1 MYLVEC
7 LGIPTAVF
15 SLGSRP
21 SVAAKMQ
28 KRPEFLTLSQP
39 HAIALCVAAYAALWW
54 ALPLRSTE
62 AHACLPQ
69 LGAGERVLVMML
81 SICSL
86 LLFFA
91 FANTAA
97 YKSHVLR
104 TAQPTPLRATA
115 GSTARIS
122 LVLPVKGVHAQSR
135 RNWRAQLSHAYPGV
149 RETLFVVQERAD
161 PAHAALVNLLA
172 EPGLPHSARAR
183 VLVAGRSRSTSQKLH
198 NILHALG
205 NVDEK
210 SEYLLLLDDDFLPGA
225 QLIQT
230 MVDAL
235 QANHEAFGAGGTPF
249 DIPGDASLLCHV
261 RCTFRLLFNLN
272 QPPAVPPSAV
282 GHVVW
287 GGCCLLRLSQI
298 GMLRQYWQDGA
309 YSDDWLLMQMCKRQK
324 WGFINP
330 PTALCPSVVRTPSLR
345 EWFNFQCRQFFV
357 LDTYLAL
364 DSHVA
369 EWCAASRAP

>member
-1 MYLVEC
+1 
-7 LGIPTAVF
+7 
-15 SLGSRP
+15 
-21 SVAAKMQ
+21 MQ

-183 VLVAGRSRSTSQKLH
+183 VLVAGRSRSKSQKLH

-210 SEYLLLLDDDFLPGA
+210 SESLLLLDDDFLPGA

-235 QANHEAFGAGGTPF
+235 QANQEA
-249 DIPGDASLLCHV
+249 C
-261 RCTFRLLFNLN
+261 N
-272 QPPAVPPSAV
+272 
-282 GHVVW
+282 
-287 GGCCLLRLSQI
+287 
-298 GMLRQYWQDGA
+298 
-309 YSDDWLLMQMCKRQK
+309 
-324 WGFINP
+324 
-330 PTALCPSVVRTPSLR
+330 
-345 EWFNFQCRQFFV
+345 
-357 LDTYLAL
+357 
-364 DSHVA
+364 
-369 EWCAASRAP
+369 

>member
-1 MYLVEC
+1 MDSC
-7 LGIPTAVF
+7 LFVGARPQRGSENAEAPRIPHTLATARD
-15 SLGSRP
+15 S
-21 SVAAKMQ
+21 
-28 KRPEFLTLSQP
+28 
-39 HAIALCVAAYAALWW
+39 ALCCGVCCFVW

-183 VLVAGRSRSTSQKLH
+183 KLVSCSLAAAGEMIPIFH
-198 NILHALG
+198 LG
-205 NVDEK
+205 THH
-210 SEYLLLLDDDFLPGA
+210 
-225 QLIQT
+225 QT
-230 MVDAL
+230 CV
-235 QANHEAFGAGGTPF
+235 
-249 DIPGDASLLCHV
+249 
-261 RCTFRLLFNLN
+261 
-272 QPPAVPPSAV
+272 
-282 GHVVW
+282 
-287 GGCCLLRLSQI
+287 
-298 GMLRQYWQDGA
+298 
-309 YSDDWLLMQMCKRQK
+309 
-324 WGFINP
+324 
-330 PTALCPSVVRTPSLR
+330 
-345 EWFNFQCRQFFV
+345 
-357 LDTYLAL
+357 
-364 DSHVA
+364 
-369 EWCAASRAP
+369 